1 MGGGARQCADLL
13 RERGVH
19 VLRPP
24 VGPVSSCHDRACEIF
39 YALKG
44 GAIDFGEEH
53 SKAHGHSRWAAGC
66 DHAMLPDWDETRP
79 IILLCHSQGAMSALY
94 LLQQLADGAFAGF
107 ATSARWVRG
116 VVCIAS
122 PLSGVP
128 LLESVGGVPPP
139 RSLRQGRATF
149 ASVSNPLESMC
160 MKTSSVEQFVGKGL
174 VGLVILLGYI
184 MEVLIGWS
192 AAFRRN
198 VWDWR
203 LEQWQLQRRDLP
215 ELLCGRHALLHSS
228 DTALYELMPA
238 GAQHHSLHFRMHD
251 GVFFVSLPCQITDLD
266 GRHALAS
273 AQCSPHMVATA
284 AIIDFL
290 GEDETRH
297 SDGLILPHFNDT
309 HLISPTFT
317 YRKSHALSP
326 TRLLPLALGRRSGA
340 MQTRAAS
347 STGEPYW

>member
-1 MGGGARQCADLL
+1 
-13 RERGVH
+13 
-19 VLRPP
+19 
-24 VGPVSSCHDRACEIF
+24 
-39 YALKG
+39 
-44 GAIDFGEEH
+44 
-53 SKAHGHSRWAAGC
+53 
-66 DHAMLPDWDETRP
+66 
-79 IILLCHSQGAMSALY
+79 
-94 LLQQLADGAFAGF
+94 
-107 ATSARWVRG
+107 
-116 VVCIAS
+116 
-122 PLSGVP
+122 
-128 LLESVGGVPPP
+128 
-139 RSLRQGRATF
+139 
-149 ASVSNPLESMC
+149 

-297 SDGLILPHFNDT
+297 SDGLISTSLQRHPPYQPHVHLPEIT
-309 HLISPTFT
+309 RSIS
-317 YRKSHALSP
+317 HEALAACLRPAIWCYADPSRVEHGRAILEGSP
-326 TRLLPLALGRRSGA
+326 ALQCAIDIVMPAICKASKQHCCFA
-340 MQTRAAS
+340 MSAIDEFGVKT
-347 STGEPYW
+347 EKWH